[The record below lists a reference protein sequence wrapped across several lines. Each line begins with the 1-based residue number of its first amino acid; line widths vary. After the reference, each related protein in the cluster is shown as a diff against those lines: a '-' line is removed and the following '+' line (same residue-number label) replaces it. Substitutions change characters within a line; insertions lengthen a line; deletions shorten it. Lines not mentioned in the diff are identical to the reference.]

1 MSDKEEEKGKRKRK
15 KENLSAKALKKQAKK
30 AAELESLLFG
40 KTTITDSDHEETDPN
55 GAGEIQF
62 VVDRSGGDSGD
73 IFAAAKEERIKK
85 PVWEDDEEAKAVI
98 NINAVSRLR
107 KLRKEQEEEKISG
120 EAYVSRLRAQHQVL
134 SKGTS
139 WAELPSEKK
148 AKKQELL
155 GLGLGSDSD
164 TEGAEGDGE
173 LLEDEPTTVTGGDLV
188 VKSKTRLP
196 HGLIEITRMRDG
208 NSEEPSSAVIQ
219 SVQFHRN
226 AQILLTA
233 GFDKRLRLF
242 QIDGKRNPKLQ
253 SIFLEDFPIH
263 KASFV
268 PDGSKVVCSSRK
280 KHYMVYDLEGGRVQ
294 RMDPLLGR
302 QERSLENFE
311 VSQDSKQ
318 IAFLGE
324 DGYIMLC
331 SLLTKQW
338 VANLKM
344 NGSVRC
350 VSFAEDGTKL
360 ISSGGDGQIYHW
372 DLRTRRCYHRGT
384 DEGCIK
390 STSLAV
396 SSDSKLLAAGSGSG
410 VVNLYNR
417 EAFIGGATRP
427 EKSFMNLVTTIDSLK
442 FNCDS
447 QILAIAS
454 RMKKN
459 ALKLVHLPSHTV
471 FSNWP
476 TQKTPIQYVH
486 SLDFSPGGGYMA
498 VGNAAGNVL
507 LYRLRHYDNA

>member
-1 MSDKEEEKGKRKRK
+1 MSEVEGERKRKRK
-15 KENLSAKALKKQAKK
+15 KVKLSAKTLEKHAKK
-30 AAELESLLFG
+30 AAELESILFG
-40 KTTITDSDHEETDPN
+40 KSVISDLDPEETDPN
-55 GAGEIQF
+55 GPGEIQF

-73 IFAAAKEERIKK
+73 IFAAAKAERIKK
-85 PVWEDDEEAKAVI
+85 PVWEDEEEAKAVI
-98 NINAVSRLR
+98 KISGASRLM
-107 KLRKEQEEEKISG
+107 KLRKEQGEEVISG
-120 EAYVSRLRAQHQVL
+120 EDYVSRLRAQHQVL
-134 SKGTS
+134 NKDTS

-148 AKKQELL
+148 ARKDELV
-155 GLGLGSDSD
+155 GLGLGSESD
-164 TEGAEGDGE
+164 TEEAEGDGE
-173 LLEDEPTTVTGGDLV
+173 LLDDHLTLVNGDDLV

-196 HGLIEITRMRDG
+196 HGLIEVSRMRDA

-253 SIFLEDFPIH
+253 SIFLDDFPIH

-268 PDGSKVVCSSRK
+268 PDGSKIVASSRR
-280 KHYMVYDLEGGRVQ
+280 KHYMIYDLEGGRVQ
-294 RMDPLLGR
+294 RMDPLIGR
-302 QERSLENFE
+302 DEKSLESFE
-311 VSQDSKQ
+311 VSPDNKR
-318 IAFLGE
+318 IAFLGNE
-324 DGYIMLC
+324 GYIMLC

-338 VANLKM
+338 VGNLKM

-360 ISSGGDGQIYHW
+360 ISNGGDGQIYHW
-372 DLRTRRCYHRGT
+372 DLRTMRCYHRAV

-396 SSDSKLLAAGSGSG
+396 SSDSKLLATGSGSG
-410 VVNLYNR
+410 VVNLYKR
-417 EAFIGGATRP
+417 EAFVGGATRP
-427 EKSFMNLVTTIDSLK
+427 EKSLMNLVTTVDNLR

-459 ALKLVHLPSHTV
+459 ALKLVHLPSYTV
-471 FSNWP
+471 FANWP
-476 TQKTPIQYVH
+476 SQQTPLHYVH
-486 SLDFSPGGGYMA
+486 SLDFSPGGGYLA

-507 LYRLRHYDNA
+507 LYRLRHYANA